1 MQLYLF
7 RVLVGIFYVDIY
19 QQMSTKKCQNQQ
31 KKCQNQQKNAKNY
44 YCEIC
49 DVTSNKLS
57 EYKRHLDTKKHK
69 STEKRRNQQEK
80 RQNQQEKPKKPPNIF
95 CAIKLHSKLSVYM
108 KMDNL

>member
-19 QQMSTKKCQNQQ
+19 QQMSTKKTP
-31 KKCQNQQKNAKNY
+31 KSTRKMPKNAKNY

-69 STEKRRNQQEK
+69 STEKPFMPGKSIETVMDG
-80 RQNQQEKPKKPPNIF
+80 F
-95 CAIKLHSKLSVYM
+95 IKLFKEISLII
-108 KMDNL
+108 

>member
-19 QQMSTKKCQNQQ
+19 QQMSTKKRQNQQ
-31 KKCQNQQKNAKNY
+31 KKCQKNAKNY

-49 DVTSNKLS
+49 HVTSNKLS

-69 STEKRRNQQEK
+69 STEKR
-80 RQNQQEKPKKPPNIF
+80 QNQQEKPKKTPNIF
-95 CAIKLHSKLSVYM
+95 CAIKFHFKLSVYM

>member
-31 KKCQNQQKNAKNY
+31 KKCQKNAKNY

-69 STEKRRNQQEK
+69 STEKR
-80 RQNQQEKPKKPPNIF
+80 QNQQEKCQKMPKKYLMCNKILF
-95 CAIKLHSKLSVYM
+95 QTFRIYENGQFIKFQKCPF
-108 KMDNL
+108 